1 MNLELFFNLMNI
13 LFAFGS
19 NNWLSVVIAILVFC
33 YNIYTK
39 IRKQNLLS
47 LIVDNHKDNRS
58 AGDRVAMLFKI
69 KFIIYTI
76 ISMYALS
83 FAILHFFDDMDE
95 YGEFFKI
102 FKGNTEEEY

>member
-13 LFAFGS
+13 VFAFGS
-19 NNWLSVVIAILVFC
+19 NNWLSVIISILVFC

-39 IRKQNLLS
+39 LRKQNLLS
-47 LIVDNHKDNRS
+47 LIIENNKENRS
-58 AGDRVAMLFKI
+58 AGERVGMIFKV

-83 FAILHFFDDMDE
+83 FAILHFFDDLDDF
-95 YGEFFKI
+95 GEFFKI
-102 FKGNTEEEY
+102 FKGNTEEY